1 MTDATEQ
8 DEFGDPYVDV
18 QEERSAP
25 VAHTYVHG
33 GFRGT
38 ETRFSLYFPPAG
50 QYEGRFFQHVT
61 PVPLSE
67 HLAQSATGEQD
78 TIGFAVSSG
87 AYFVETNGGGEAGRP
102 GSAGDPT
109 VAAYR
114 ANAAAARYSRGVAA
128 RLYGEH
134 RPYGYLY
141 GGSGGAFRTIGG
153 AENTTGVWDG
163 VVPFVPGSPV
173 AIPNVFTVRMHA
185 QRVLRSSLDRI
196 VDALEPG
203 GSGDPSA
210 GLTDE
215 ERAALAEVTRMG
227 FPPRSW
233 FGHRTMGIHAFE
245 ALYPGL
251 LMADAAYFT
260 DFWTEP
266 GYEGADPASSVHRDR
281 VDHPAEVVAVVDG
294 GAAERLG
301 LPVERDHGGN
311 VDTAWAG
318 SAEAASVPV
327 AVRLSA
333 VPAEVGSVAE
343 LVVDSGAAAGVVVG
357 PVRVAGDAVVLPA
370 GSGSRLAGLRPG
382 DAVRVDNARLLAAQT
397 YHRHQDPGPDFA
409 VWDQFREPDGTP
421 RYPQRPLLLG
431 PLFTQ
436 FASGVLPTGRF
447 AGKMIVVASLL
458 DREAFPWQADW
469 YRAKAREHL
478 GDAADDSFRL
488 WYVDSALHND
498 DEVQEDPT
506 HTVSY
511 LGVLHRAL
519 RDLAAWVERGESPP
533 ATTAYEVA
541 DGQVLVPATAGER
554 HGVQPVVT
562 LTADGGAR
570 AEVAVGQDVVLRA
583 VAEAPDGGDD
593 VVGVEWDLDGRGEF
607 VADETAVP
615 GRRVGVERRH
625 AFATPG
631 TRFLTV
637 RVTAQPAPD
646 AGTSFARIRALARV
660 RVVVS

>member
-1 MTDATEQ
+1 MTGMTAP
-8 DEFGDPYVDV
+8 DEFSEPYVDAE
-18 QEERSAP
+18 EERSAP
-25 VAHTYVHG
+25 VRHHYVHG

-38 ETRFSLYFPPAG
+38 GTRFSLYLPPAE

-67 HLAQSATGEQD
+67 HLAQTAVGEQD
-78 TIGFAVSSG
+78 RIGFAISSG
-87 AYFVETNGGGEAGRP
+87 AYFVETNGGGEGGRP
-102 GSAGDPT
+102 GSAADPT
-109 VAAYR
+109 IAAYR
-114 ANAAAARYSRGVAA
+114 ANAAAAQYSRVVAA
-128 RLYGEH
+128 RLYGDH
-134 RPYGYLY
+134 RPYGYAF

-163 VVPFVPGSPV
+163 FVPFVIGSPV

-185 QRVLRSSLDRI
+185 QRVLRRSFDRI

-210 GLTDE
+210 GLDAE

-281 VDHPAEVVAVVDG
+281 VDHPCEVVAVVDG

-327 AVRLSA
+327 AVRLSS
-333 VPAEVGSVAE
+333 VPAEDGTVAE
-343 LVVDSGAAAGVVVG
+343 LVVDSGAAAGAVVG
-357 PVRVAGDAVVLPA
+357 PVRVAGDVVVLPA
-370 GSGSRLAGLRPG
+370 GTGGRLAGLRAG
-382 DAVRVDNARLLAAQT
+382 DAVRVDDSRLLAAQT
-397 YHRHQDPGPDFA
+397 YHRHQDPGPDFP
-409 VWDQFREPDGTP
+409 VWDQFRAPDGTP

-436 FASGVLPTGRF
+436 AASGTLPTGRF
-447 AGKMIVVASLL
+447 AGKMIVVACLL

-469 YRAKAREHL
+469 YRGKVREHL
-478 GDAADDSFRL
+478 GDGADDAFRL
-488 WYVDSALHND
+488 WFVDNALHND
-498 DEVQEDPT
+498 DEEQEDPT

-533 ATTAYEVA
+533 AGTEYEVA
-541 DGQVLVPATAGER
+541 DGQVVVPATAGER

-562 LTADGGAR
+562 LTADGSSR

-583 VAEAPDGGDD
+583 VAEAPEGGDD
-593 VVGVEWDLDGRGEF
+593 VVAVEWDLEGRGEF
-607 VADETAVP
+607 VADDTAAP
-615 GRRVGVERRH
+615 GSRVVVERRY
-625 AFATPG
+625 AFPAPG
-631 TRFLTV
+631 THFVTV
-637 RVTAQPAPD
+637 RVTAQPAGD
-646 AGTSFARIRALARV
+646 AGTAYARIRDLARV
-660 RVVVS
+660 RVVVG

>member
-1 MTDATEQ
+1 MAGVTAP
-8 DEFGDPYVDV
+8 DEFSEPYVDV
-18 QEERSAP
+18 EEERSAP
-25 VAHTYVHG
+25 VPHRYVHG
-33 GFRGT
+33 GFHGS
-38 ETRFSLYFPPAG
+38 ETRFSFYFPLAER
-50 QYEGRFFQHVT
+50 YEERFFQHVT

-78 TIGFAVSSG
+78 RIGFAVSCG
-87 AYFVETNGGGEAGRP
+87 AYFVETNGGGASGRP
-102 GSAGDPT
+102 GSAVDPT

-114 ANAAAARYSRGVAA
+114 ANAAAAQYSRVVAA

-134 RPYGYLY
+134 RPYGYAF

-163 VVPFVPGSPV
+163 FVPFVIGSPV

-185 QRVLRSSLDRI
+185 QRVLRRSLDRI

-210 GLTDE
+210 GLDVE

-233 FGHRTMGIHAFE
+233 FDHRTMGIHAFE
-245 ALYPGL
+245 ALFPGL
-251 LMADAAYFT
+251 LMADAGYFT

-266 GYEGADPASSVHRDR
+266 GYEGADPTSSVHRDR
-281 VDHPAEVVAVVDG
+281 ADHRCAVVAVVDDG
-294 GAAERLG
+294 EAQRLG

-318 SAEAASVPV
+318 AGAAPSVPV
-327 AVRLSA
+327 AVRLSTA
-333 VPAEVGSVAE
+333 PPGSASVAE
-343 LVVDSGAAAGVVVG
+343 LLVESGAAAGAVVG
-357 PVRVAGDAVVLPA
+357 PVRVVGDVVVLPA
-370 GSGSRLAGLRPG
+370 GGGGALAELRPG
-382 DAVRVDNARLLAAQT
+382 DAVRVDNSRLLAAQT

-409 VWDQFREPDGTP
+409 VWDQFREPDGSP

-436 FASGVLPTGRF
+436 AAAGVLPTGRF
-447 AGKMIVVASLL
+447 AGKMIVVACLL

-469 YRAKAREHL
+469 YRGEVREHL
-478 GDAADDSFRL
+478 GDGVDDAFRL
-488 WYVDSALHND
+488 WYVDNALHND
-498 DEVQEDPT
+498 DEVQADPT

-519 RDLAAWVERGESPP
+519 RDLAAWVERGESPL
-533 ATTAYEVA
+533 ASTRYEVA
-541 DGQVLVPATAGER
+541 DGQVVVPATAGER

-562 LTADGGAR
+562 LTADGSSC

-583 VAEAPDGGDD
+583 VAEAPERGDE
-593 VVGVEWDLDGRGEF
+593 VVVVEWDLDGRGEF
-607 VADETAVP
+607 AADATAAP
-615 GRRVGVERRH
+615 GARVVVERRH
-625 AFATPG
+625 AFATSG
-631 TRFLTV
+631 TYFVTV
-637 RVTAQPAPD
+637 RGTAQPAAD
-646 AGTSFARIRALARV
+646 AGTSYGRIRNLARA